1 MSKTF
6 SVGEIKNQLDET
18 TVRMKEL
25 KNKVLHRNTNVNEHC
40 YDISQ
45 IYLLP
50 AFTPQAL
57 YEYIDPNAL
66 KYDSNELYLKAI
78 AAFHSKFNKEA
89 LQNKAQKIN

>member
-1 MSKTF
+1 ML
-6 SVGEIKNQLDET
+6 NRNT
-18 TVRMKEL
+18 TVKE
-25 KNKVLHRNTNVNEHC
+25 HH

-57 YEYIDPNAL
+57 YDYIDSNAL

-78 AAFHSKFNKEA
+78 AAFHSKFNKEI
-89 LQNKAQKIN
+89 LQNKTHRINEMDVIH

>member
-1 MSKTF
+1 ML
-6 SVGEIKNQLDET
+6 N
-18 TVRMKEL
+18 
-25 KNKVLHRNTNVNEHC
+25 RNTNVNEHR

-45 IYLLP
+45 IHLLP

-78 AAFHSKFNKEA
+78 SAFHSKFNKET
-89 LQNKAQKIN
+89 LQNKT